1 MKKIPGWLVGML
13 VVVGV
18 GAYVALSQGTAVVYE
33 SNEHP
38 ANEPAVETPAW
49 MQDEDAIKA
58 AEAVV
63 KRKELEAER
72 AELVSER
79 EAIEAEAKAKVDAI
93 KARITEIDK
102 ETQAY

>member
-1 MKKIPGWLVGML
+1 ML

-18 GAYVALSQGTAVVYE
+18 GAGAYVALSQGTTVVYE
-33 SNEHP
+33 NDEHP
-38 ANEPAVETPAW
+38 ATEGVVETPAW
-49 MQDEDAIKA
+49 MQDADAIAA

-63 KRKELEAER
+63 YRKKLEAER

>member
-13 VVVGV
+13 VVLGVGV
-18 GAYVALSQGTAVVYE
+18 FVSLSQSGTSVVYE
-33 SNEHP
+33 NNDEP

-49 MQDEDAIKA
+49 MQDEDAIAA

-63 KRKELEAER
+63 KRKALEAER

-79 EAIEAEAKAKVDAI
+79 DAI
-93 KARITEIDK
+93 NARITEIDK
-102 ETQAY
+102 ETKAY